1 MCAEHQPQHVRVP
14 GDFECFPS
22 DRLLTHLLRLV
33 LRTQPRSGTRKTLLQ
48 MACVLLGLLIEMN
61 CAAKFSLPVILALA
75 VAFLTGCKTPPPINW
90 DSRVGHY
97 TYAQAV
103 TELGPPARQARLS
116 DGKAVY
122 KWFVQPLVAPHFN
135 SGMSYYGST
144 GFGAGPT
151 IGASIKNEMLQLTF
165 DTNGTLIA
173 WSKTN

>member
-1 MCAEHQPQHVRVP
+1 MLSVGPFVDAPAAAGPADTAALRNPKDVIANGMCSANI
-14 GDFECFPS
+14 
-22 DRLLTHLLRLV
+22 LL
-33 LRTQPRSGTRKTLLQ
+33 S
-48 MACVLLGLLIEMN
+48 LLIKMN
-61 CAAKFSLPVILALA
+61 RAVKFLLPVILA

-173 WSKTN
+173 WSMTN